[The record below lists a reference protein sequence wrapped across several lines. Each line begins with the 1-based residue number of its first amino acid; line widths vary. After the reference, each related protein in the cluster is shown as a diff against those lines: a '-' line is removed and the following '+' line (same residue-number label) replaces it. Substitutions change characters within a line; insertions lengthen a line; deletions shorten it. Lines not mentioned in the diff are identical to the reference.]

1 MTTRSTAKTPRG
13 AADGVQLPPLPDPP
27 RKNDM
32 QQAEN
37 FERPGV
43 MNTVARFFG
52 ALREDSNVLV
62 SGSGYVCASRSQLPN
77 APYPDLVIAFGVD
90 RAALINNNGYE
101 IDRVGKP
108 PDFVL
113 EVASEHTGRRDYTTK
128 RDDYARLGIPEYW
141 RFDHT
146 GGRFHDAALAG
157 DRLINGAYERIAI
170 TEDAEGRFWGYSPT
184 LELYLC
190 WDQRRLRFYD
200 PKTEAFLQDPMELEE
215 DRDAARSAL
224 RAAEAQREP
233 RAMSGI
239 GRAMSVTQPRASLTG
254 SGLSVWLPRR
264 VSGSWRRS
272 FSGRRVREVGRES

>member
-1 MTTRSTAKTPRG
+1 MTTRSTAKTPPG
-13 AADGVQLPPLPDPP
+13 AANGVPLPP

-32 QQAEN
+32 QQVEN

-77 APYPDLVIAFGVD
+77 APYPNLVIAFGVD
-90 RAALINNNGYE
+90 RAALVNNNGYE

-157 DRLINGAYERIAI
+157 DRLVNGAYERIAI

-200 PKTEAFLQDPMELEE
+200 PKTEAFLQNPTELEE

-224 RAAEAQREP
+224 RAAEAQREAARHERD
-233 RAMSGI
+233 RARHERDAAQNELDRE
-239 GRAMSVTQPRASLTG
+239 RAERLAAEARVGELEAQLQRAEG
-254 SGLSVWLPRR
+254 S
-264 VSGSWRRS
+264 
-272 FSGRRVREVGRES
+272 

>member
-1 MTTRSTAKTPRG
+1 MTTPGKAKVEP
-13 AADGVQLPPLPDPP
+13 GVFDSARLPPLPDPP

-32 QQAEN
+32 RQTEN
-37 FERPGV
+37 FELRAV

-52 ALREDSNVLV
+52 ALRDDSDVLV
-62 SGSGYVCASRSQLPN
+62 SGNGYVCTSRSQLPH
-77 APYPDLVIAFGVD
+77 APYPDMVIAFGVN
-90 RAALINNNGYE
+90 RAALVNNNGYE

-157 DRLINGAYERIAI
+157 DRLVNGDYQRIEV
-170 TEDAEGRFWGYSPT
+170 TPDADGVLRGYSDV

-190 WDQRRLRFYD
+190 WDRGRLRFYD
-200 PKTEAFLQDPMELEE
+200 PKTRAFLQDPTELEE
-215 DRDAARSAL
+215 ERDAERAARRTAETEL
-224 RAAEAQREP
+224 DRERAERLAAEA
-233 RAMSGI
+233 
-239 GRAMSVTQPRASLTG
+239 
-254 SGLSVWLPRR
+254 
-264 VSGSWRRS
+264 
-272 FSGRRVREVGRES
+272 RVRELEARLQGLQDT